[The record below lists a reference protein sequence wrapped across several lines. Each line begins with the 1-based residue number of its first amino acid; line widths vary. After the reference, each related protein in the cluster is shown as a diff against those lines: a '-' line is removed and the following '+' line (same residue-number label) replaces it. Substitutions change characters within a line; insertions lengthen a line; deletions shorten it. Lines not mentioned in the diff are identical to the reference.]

1 MGIKTYAQAAAN
13 WAVSMV
19 GCEYSQAKR
28 LQDGAFDCSSLVARA
43 YKALGKRWKH
53 GGSVPIS
60 MYEVYDDGFELL
72 WPENYA
78 DIGKKLGGK
87 EQIALARQAGDL
99 QFLCTDKETKRA
111 NRITHVAMV
120 AGAEEIVHARGTKY
134 GVRMDDIDLYAG
146 KVCALTRYNPVGAL
160 RIGMCGW
167 RTLAL
172 QKALNE
178 CGADLSEDGE
188 FGEKTQKEV
197 MLYQTQ
203 NGMAATGIA
212 DEEML
217 SRLNL
222 YTDQSDVKPGKEN
235 SAECIRVTGRTVNL
249 RKGPGT
255 EYGSAGIAEK
265 GEVFAV
271 ADFEGWKPVRTASG
285 ISWISEKYCEAVA

>member
-13 WAVSMV
+13 WAFSMV

-28 LQDGAFDCSSLVARA
+28 LQDGVFDCSSLVARA

-60 MYEVYDDGFELL
+60 MYEVYDDDFELL

-99 QFLCTDKETKRA
+99 QFLCTDKETERA

-120 AGAEEIVHARGTKY
+120 AGAEEIVHARGTKH

-146 KVCALTRYNPVGAL
+146 KVCAVTRYNPVGAL

-178 CGADLSEDGE
+178 RGADLSEDGE
-188 FGEKTQKEV
+188 FGEKTRTAVEV
-197 MLYQTQ
+197 YQAT
-203 NGMAATGIA
+203 NGLTVSGEA
-212 DEEML
+212 DEKTLGLLGVMGNREAV
-217 SRLNL
+217 
-222 YTDQSDVKPGKEN
+222 TATAV
-235 SAECIRVTGRTVNL
+235 RVTGRTVHL

-255 EYGSAGIAEK
+255 EYGIAG
-265 GEVFAV
+265 V
-271 ADFEGWKPVRTASG
+271 ASRDEIFSVPDVEGWTPVKTG
-285 ISWISEKYCEAVA
+285 KGVSWISEKYSEAV

>member
-28 LQDGAFDCSSLVARA
+28 LQDGVFDCSSLVARA

-60 MYEVYDDGFELL
+60 MYEVYDDDFELL
-72 WPENYA
+72 WPGNYA
-78 DIGKKLGGK
+78 DIGKKLGGN

-120 AGAEEIVHARGTKY
+120 AGGEEIVHARGAKY

-146 KVCALTRYNPVGAL
+146 KVCAVTRYNPVGAL

-178 CGADLSEDGE
+178 CGADLAEDGE
-188 FGEKTQKEV
+188 FGEKTQEAVRVYQEAHGLNMNGVADKEV
-197 MLYQTQ
+197 LTRL
-203 NGMAATGIA
+203 GLLGE
-212 DEEML
+212 DEL
-217 SRLNL
+217 
-222 YTDQSDVKPGKEN
+222 EN
-235 SAECIRVTGRTVNL
+235 VANRKQCIRITGRTVNL

-255 EYGSAGIAEK
+255 EYEIAGVAER
-265 GEVFAV
+265 GEVFTV
-271 ADFEGWKPVRTASG
+271 VEETEWLPVYTGNGVVWVSAQ
-285 ISWISEKYCEAVA
+285 YCEAAA

>member
-28 LQDGAFDCSSLVARA
+28 LQDGVFDCSSLVARA

-60 MYEVYDDGFELL
+60 MYEVYDDDFELL

-134 GVRMDDIDLYAG
+134 GVRMDDIELYAG
-146 KVCALTRYNPVGAL
+146 KVCAVTRYNPVGAL
-160 RIGMCGW
+160 RTGMCGW

-178 CGADLSEDGE
+178 CGADLAEDGE
-188 FGEKTQKEV
+188 FGEKTQEAVRVYQEAHGLNMNGVAGEEV
-197 MLYQTQ
+197 LTRL
-203 NGMAATGIA
+203 GLLGE
-212 DEEML
+212 DELE
-217 SRLNL
+217 SVANRK
-222 YTDQSDVKPGKEN
+222 Q
-235 SAECIRVTGRTVNL
+235 CIRVTGRTVNL

-255 EYGSAGIAEK
+255 EYEIAGVAER
-265 GEVFAV
+265 GEVFTV
-271 ADFEGWKPVRTASG
+271 VEETEWLPVYTGNGVVWVSA
-285 ISWISEKYCEAVA
+285 KYCEAAA